1 MESLHENEALKR
13 EVATLKKRLSEL
25 EAEYE
30 AHKRLELDAF
40 AIGDAISDGICVVNS
55 NGIVEGINLG
65 YTEITGIEA
74 EEIVGKHIQEMVD
87 KKYFSSAVSMM
98 VIKEKKKVSS
108 IATISK
114 SGKKVLITGNPYF
127 DESGNIIR
135 VLTVMRDLTELIR
148 MKEKLEE
155 TEKKNE
161 QYLKELSLMKDGG
174 ADSGLIGKAPSIQ
187 KLRNI
192 IAHVAKTEATV
203 LISGETGVGKEVV
216 AREIHRSSD
225 RRSEQYITIN
235 CAAIP
240 ENLLETELFG
250 YEKGAFTGADKKAK
264 LGLFEIANNGTI
276 LLDEIGEMP
285 LKLQTKIL
293 RVLQEKEIT
302 RVGGTESIKIDVRVI
317 AATNQNLEAQ
327 IKSGSFREDLFYRLN
342 VVPIVI
348 PPLRERKEDITLLAY
363 SFMEKFN
370 RKYNRHKNLEASAM
384 YVLQRYWWPG
394 NVRELE
400 NVIERL
406 IIVETDDSIKDSNIV
421 NILGTD
427 RLINDF
433 AISETISLKEAVNI
447 LEKDMIEKA
456 LRKHRSTYKVA
467 ELLGV
472 TQPTIVRKAQSLGI
486 KDW

>member
-1 MESLHENEALKR
+1 
-13 EVATLKKRLSEL
+13 
-25 EAEYE
+25 
-30 AHKRLELDAF
+30 
-40 AIGDAISDGICVVNS
+40 
-55 NGIVEGINLG
+55 
-65 YTEITGIEA
+65 
-74 EEIVGKHIQEMVD
+74 
-87 KKYFSSAVSMM
+87 
-98 VIKEKKKVSS
+98 
-108 IATISK
+108 
-114 SGKKVLITGNPYF
+114 
-127 DESGNIIR
+127 
-135 VLTVMRDLTELIR
+135 
-148 MKEKLEE
+148 
-155 TEKKNE
+155 
-161 QYLKELSLMKDGG
+161 
-174 ADSGLIGKAPSIQ
+174 
-187 KLRNI
+187 
-192 IAHVAKTEATV
+192 
-203 LISGETGVGKEVV
+203 V